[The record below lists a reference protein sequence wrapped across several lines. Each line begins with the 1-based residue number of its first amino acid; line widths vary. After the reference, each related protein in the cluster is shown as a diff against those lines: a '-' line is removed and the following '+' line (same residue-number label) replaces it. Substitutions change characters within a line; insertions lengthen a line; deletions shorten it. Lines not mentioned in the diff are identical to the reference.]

1 MIIGVR
7 LSPML
12 AKVQEEDFSKCYFNF
27 NSDTFAKNNERKSNK
42 IIKKITFLT
51 SWLLFDT

>member
-1 MIIGVR
+1 MIILKKNMIIGVR

-27 NSDTFAKNNERKSNK
+27 YSDTFAKNNEGKSNK
-42 IIKKITFLT
+42 IIKK
-51 SWLLFDT
+51 SLF